1 MGGNDMKWRR
11 ILAVWIVVVLML
23 SVSAYA
29 EERNDGISPRYT
41 YTWSM
46 EAGLHIS
53 DAAVAECHG
62 SVITYDVNST
72 ISIKVSLYEKVGNS
86 WDRIKSWYGNS
97 TGNGAFGMTRYY
109 QLTEYGTYKVLVT
122 GTVTGVDGGQ
132 EWLSLESDH
141 MTYP

>member
-1 MGGNDMKWRR
+1 MNWRSGF
-11 ILAVWIVVVLML
+11 LAMMVCLLLMMPVVSM
-23 SVSAYA
+23 A
-29 EERNDGISPRYT
+29 ESGKNTGITPRYT
-41 YTWSM
+41 YTRSM

-53 DAAVAECHG
+53 SAGVAQCHG

-72 ISIKVSLYEKVGNS
+72 ISIKVSLYQKVGNS

-97 TGNGAFGMTRYY
+97 TGIGHYEIVRNY

-132 EWLSLESDH
+132 EWLSLESDQ